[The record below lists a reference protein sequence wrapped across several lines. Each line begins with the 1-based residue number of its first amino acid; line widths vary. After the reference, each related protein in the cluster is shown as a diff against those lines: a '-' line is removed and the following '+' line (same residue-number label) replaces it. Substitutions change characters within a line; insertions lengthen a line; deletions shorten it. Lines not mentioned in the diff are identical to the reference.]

1 MINRPTETRSESRRG
16 RQEPVSAE
24 VGRLRSVITHR
35 AAAPR
40 EYLTRIPVREGDTL
54 ILVPTSRV
62 AAVAAQGER
71 LIITTLDHQQHSMY
85 YRLKNLEMRLDPAE
99 FIRLSR
105 GLLAN
110 VNAISR
116 IITGPSGTNRVI
128 LENGDEVGMSRIQTQ
143 RLRHVLLGWLR

>member
-1 MINRPTETRSESRRG
+1 MMNRPTETRSGSRRG
-16 RQEPVSAE
+16 RQERVSAE

-35 AAAPR
+35 AVTPH
-40 EYLTRIPVREGDTL
+40 EYLTRIPVRDGDTL

-62 AAVAAQGER
+62 AAVAAHGER
-71 LIITTLDHQQHSMY
+71 LIITTLDRQRHSMY
-85 YRLKNLEMRLDPAE
+85 YRLKNLEARLDPAE

-105 GLLAN
+105 GMLAN

-116 IITGPSGTNRVI
+116 IITGSSGTNRVI

-143 RLRHVLLGWLR
+143 RLRHVLLGLLR